1 MSAVVGMKSI
11 LSAKSEPLMN
21 RQSSTPDGT
30 AASRSASISM
40 PISIR
45 PTAITKSLGNQN
57 QRGCMPVFSVIIP
70 AYNNSRY
77 LPECVH
83 SITGQ
88 SFGDLEIVIVDDA
101 STDDTYAVMQ
111 ELAKEDPRVKVLR
124 HAANA
129 GTLAARRTGVQVS
142 RGAYVLLVDQDDAL
156 EVNTLADLHEY
167 AVAHPSDIYHYGVRV
182 EAATESAREAAQGM
196 TGFLTPKPRALHGDE
211 ILATQFAQ
219 HDGFDWHV
227 HHKMF
232 RGDLAR
238 RAYSMAANTRLLLS
252 DDLYM
257 CFIIDSLA
265 HTYEAIP
272 DSPWYV
278 YHLGRGETLGSQLT
292 VKAFSTLAERDAKAL
307 KLIRDF
313 VNEHRKDISRDD
325 WEARI
330 ADVRDRLIEHTMNEW
345 QDNLPEADKA
355 EGLEAALRCWSP
367 DTVCGE
373 LYRYVRDY
381 AYAFLVAE
389 DRDSEMAQ
397 KNKTNALRYLQMVEN
412 IEAMDTIDERNEHY
426 LELRSIARRHL
437 IDSGLIAITSQTS
450 NKGQSGLLQKLT
462 RRIKQILPK
471 M

>member
-1 MSAVVGMKSI
+1 
-11 LSAKSEPLMN
+11 
-21 RQSSTPDGT
+21 
-30 AASRSASISM
+30 
-40 PISIR
+40 
-45 PTAITKSLGNQN
+45 
-57 QRGCMPVFSVIIP
+57 MPVFSVVIP

-88 SFGDLEIVIVDDA
+88 SFGDLEVIIVDDA

-111 ELAKEDPRVKVLR
+111 RLAEEDSRVKALR
-124 HAANA
+124 HEVNS
-129 GTLAARRTGVQVS
+129 GTLAARRTGVETS
-142 RGAYVLLVDQDDAL
+142 HGDYVLLVDQDDELAPGTL
-156 EVNTLADLHEY
+156 ERLHDY
-167 AVAHPSDIYHYGVRV
+167 ATNPDHSADIYHYGVHV
-182 EAATESAREAAQGM
+182 AAATESAREAAQGM
-196 TGFLTPKPRALHGDE
+196 TGFLTPKPRTLHDGE

-219 HDGFDWHV
+219 NDGFDWHV

-238 RAYSMAANTRLLLS
+238 RAYGMAADTRLLLS

-257 CFIIDSLA
+257 CFILDSLA

-292 VKAFSTLAERDAKAL
+292 VKTFSTLAERDAKAL
-307 KLIRDF
+307 RLIRDF
-313 VNEHRKDISRDD
+313 VDQHRENIPRDD
-325 WEARI
+325 WDNRV

-345 QDNLPEADKA
+345 QDNLPESDKA

-367 DTVCGE
+367 DAVCGE

-389 DRDSEMAQ
+389 DRDSETAQ
-397 KNKTNALRYLQMVEN
+397 LNKTNALRYLELAQGVERRYDVSLL
-412 IEAMDTIDERNEHY
+412 AAGTDGERNEHY
-426 LELRSIARRHL
+426 LGLRSIARQHL
-437 IDSGLIAITSQTS
+437 VDSGLIAKPNDLSK
-450 NKGQSGLLQKLT
+450 NNQSGLLRKLAQKIA
-462 RRIKQILPK
+462 RILH
-471 M
+471 